1 MKGEKLIMANKIE
14 VIIKNHNFKVKLNN
28 SKTSQKILSILPVTS
43 YLSTWGNE
51 IYFSIPMEV
60 ELENGVET
68 LDIGTVAF
76 WPPGN
81 ALCIFFG
88 KTPASI
94 GEKPQAASPVTV
106 VGSVEDKKSL
116 LDLKKV
122 KSGEK
127 IEVKI
132 AK

>member
-1 MKGEKLIMANKIE
+1 LKGEKLIMADKIE
-14 VIIKNHNFKVKLNN
+14 VIIKNHKFKVKLNN
-28 SKTSQKILSILPVTS
+28 SKTSKKILSILPITS
-43 YLSTWGNE
+43 YLNTWGNE
-51 IYFSIPMEV
+51 IYFSIPMEA

-132 AK
+132 AE

>member
-1 MKGEKLIMANKIE
+1 MADKIE
-14 VIIKNHNFKVKLNN
+14 VIIKNHKFKVKLNN
-28 SKTSQKILSILPVTS
+28 SKTSKKILSILPITS
-43 YLSTWGNE
+43 YLNTWGNE
-51 IYFSIPMEV
+51 IYFSIPMEA

-132 AK
+132 AE

>member
-1 MKGEKLIMANKIE
+1 MADKIE
-14 VIIKNHNFKVKLNN
+14 VIIKNYKFKVKLNN
-28 SKTSQKILSILPVTS
+28 SKTSQKILGILPVTS
-43 YLSTWGNE
+43 YLNTWGNE
-51 IYFSIPMEV
+51 IYFSIPMEA

-76 WPPGN
+76 WPPGSS
-81 ALCIFFG
+81 LCIFFG
-88 KTPASI
+88 KTPASA

-106 VGSVEDKKSL
+106 VGSIEDKKSL
-116 LDLKKV
+116 PGLKKV

-127 IEVKI
+127 IEIRV